1 MLKLVRRGIVAN
13 LGRLILTL
21 ISVTLGVAFV
31 SGSFVLADS
40 LRAIFNQVSE
50 DAFAGVDAQIQAVEP
65 ELNSG
70 QNLVRFDGSLVDEI
84 AALDE
89 VEYAEGGLFVFE
101 QTYTQDAEGEIVRP
115 QGPPVFSGSWGGP
128 SPASAFTL
136 IAGEAPVG
144 QQIAVDEAQAEA
156 GGFSVGDLITVTVPI
171 GEPEQFELSGLID
184 FGEGGT
190 GGAFFILYDL
200 PSLQRVLGIEGNQ
213 VDSIVVTASPGTD
226 GDDLLAAIES
236 KLPDGLEV
244 LSSEEVIA
252 DQQEQFGTIIDIF
265 GNILLGF
272 AVVVLFVSIF
282 IIYNTFAILV
292 GQRTKQLGL
301 LRSIGASGPQ
311 IRAMVL
317 IEAVIIGVAASIV
330 GLFGGVGVAWLL
342 KQLFSTGGGSF
353 PDGPLRILPRT
364 IVVVVVVGLLVTVL
378 SAILPAIRASRVS
391 PLEAVR
397 DGGQRERSMRFR
409 ILAGAA
415 VLVPGL
421 VALLFGMF
429 GDIEG
434 TTPRLA
440 SIGIGAAL
448 TFLGVAMLSAL
459 FAGQAAAVLGL
470 PAEAIKGITGRL
482 ARDNASRNPQ
492 RTAATATALMIGLAL
507 ITGVAVLTESLL
519 RTFDEI
525 LEESITADLF
535 VLEEAQGLPFS
546 SVVVDQL
553 AALPEVGE
561 VTGFAAVEARI
572 NDNVESLSAYDTETG
587 SAVVNIGVV
596 EGAVEGPVG
605 LGTDGIA
612 VLAEKAETLGL
623 AIGDTVSIEL
633 EDGFTTDLT
642 VEAIYDE
649 DALVGAAF
657 VVDRDLTSPH
667 LNVDNVGI
675 VGLTYSEGVDPEV
688 GRAAVEEVTTNFAQL
703 GVQDNTELQEQTRD
717 QVGQLQIVING
728 LLVLCLVV
736 AFFGI
741 VNTMA
746 LSILERIREIGLLR
760 AVGTTR
766 RQLRTAVRWEA
777 VIVAVFGS
785 LLGIAMGLLLGWA
798 AVVAIPDTFISKV
811 GIPWLSLAI
820 YLLVGAV
827 LGVIAAF
834 FPATRAARMNVLD
847 AIAYE

>member
-50 DAFAGVDAQIQAVEP
+50 DAFAGVDAQVQAVEP

-136 IAGEAPVG
+136 IEGEAPVG